1 METIAKNFSLF
12 LTKTHLED
20 IPAEAVTASKYII
33 ADSVAAMIGGMAE
46 AEMQQLVQ
54 NTHVAEQGEA
64 SLFGSGLKTGR
75 QNAAFLNGTA
85 GTVLEMD
92 EGHQFAKGHPAM
104 HIFPALFSASEG
116 KNISGSAFLRAFILG
131 YDVAA
136 RIGLAS
142 QLNPAMH
149 PHGTWGGLGAAAAI
163 ASLHQLDTDQT
174 AEYLNIVSSLTL
186 ATSRKTMLE
195 GGTVRNAYAG
205 ISNQMAHLGFT
216 LLQSGFSGEK
226 DGINS
231 VFSSVSSSGFDAQK
245 AYEDLGHRFEV
256 CRNYFKLHACCRYN
270 HAALDALWL
279 LIDKHPELQQCETI
293 TSIHVDSYNL
303 AAELQ
308 DRAPRNVLACKF
320 SVPFAIATTLY
331 HRSSGVLSF
340 TEQART
346 NPDISALCQKV
357 SISENANMTSSLPDL
372 RPAKVTIIMADGR
385 KLEAEVTTNK
395 GDWQAPYPPEALK
408 QKYMSLATRLW
419 TPQFAESVHRKLMT
433 LEHWNIDDILDETC

>member
-1 METIAKNFSLF
+1 MQNLAQKFSEF
-12 LTKTHLED
+12 LCSTSFD
-20 IPAEAVTASKYII
+20 SIPHEAVIAAKHII
-33 ADSVAAMIGGMAE
+33 ADCIGAIVGGMAE
-46 AEMQQLVQ
+46 KEMQQLLR
-54 NTHVAEQGEA
+54 NLTIGKQGEA
-64 SLFGSGLKTGR
+64 SLLGLKYKTDS
-75 QNAAFLNGTA
+75 QTAAFLNGTA
-85 GTVLEMD
+85 GTFLEMD

-116 KNISGSAFLRAFILG
+116 KNISGTEFLRAFILG

-163 ASLHQLDTDQT
+163 ASLNQLSTNQT
-174 AEYLNIVSSLTL
+174 AEFLNIVSSLTL

-205 ISNQMAHLGFT
+205 ISNKMAHLGFI
-216 LLQSGFSGEK
+216 LLRSEFSGEK

-231 VFSSVSSSGFDAQK
+231 VFSSVCSSGFDTPK
-245 AYEDLGHRFEV
+245 AFEDLGNRFEV

-279 LIDKHPELQQCETI
+279 LIDKYPELHQKEKI
-293 TSIHVDSYNL
+293 TSIDVESYNL

-308 DRAPRNVLACKF
+308 DKEPRNVLACKF

-331 HRSSGVLSF
+331 HRSSSMHSF
-340 TEQART
+340 TEKART
-346 NPDISALCQKV
+346 NPEISAICQKV
-357 SISENANMTSSLPDL
+357 NISENAKMNKLLPHL
-372 RPAKVTIIMADGR
+372 RPAKVAITMADGR
-385 KLEAEVTTNK
+385 QLEAEVTTNK

-408 QKYMSLATRLW
+408 QKYMSLVTRLW
-419 TPQFAESVHRKLMT
+419 ASEFAESVHCKLMT
-433 LEHWNIDDILDETC
+433 LEHWNIDDILIETG